1 MASGTK
7 SDLVSGSPDG
17 HGYFNAQRGAYAAAS
32 LERSGSFR
40 EGGDGYAMFPAS
52 SSSRSA
58 GVDSVS
64 LLQSLAVDLRTVTVD
79 HKTSRLDLKKS
90 ISSIFGTSTEDS
102 TSISSLGRNLP
113 NSIEEIRRMRS
124 NLNDISN
131 KARERSRAFG
141 GAVTKLDKLC
151 PNIVRKRSRGDG
163 SSNER
168 VLSSGGAIPKNVPQ
182 SHLNADDMEVGLQ
195 RGEERTKNAGQNR
208 RIRTSIVE
216 VMPCIYKYYF

>member
-1 MASGTK
+1 
-7 SDLVSGSPDG
+7 L
-17 HGYFNAQRGAYAAAS
+17 N
-32 LERSGSFR
+32 
-40 EGGDGYAMFPAS
+40 
-52 SSSRSA
+52 
-58 GVDSVS
+58 
-64 LLQSLAVDLRTVTVD
+64 
-79 HKTSRLDLKKS
+79 
-90 ISSIFGTSTEDS
+90 IISIFSKKHIINTRLCSDAVFYLALRDLYVGNFVFILEYFF
-102 TSISSLGRNLP
+102 
-113 NSIEEIRRMRS
+113 
-124 NLNDISN
+124 
-131 KARERSRAFG
+131 RERSRAFG

-216 VMPCIYKYYF
+216 VVPCI

>member
-1 MASGTK
+1 MWGIFLAFR
-7 SDLVSGSPDG
+7 DLYVGNFVFLSNNCSILE
-17 HGYFNAQRGAYAAAS
+17 YF
-32 LERSGSFR
+32 F
-40 EGGDGYAMFPAS
+40 
-52 SSSRSA
+52 
-58 GVDSVS
+58 
-64 LLQSLAVDLRTVTVD
+64 
-79 HKTSRLDLKKS
+79 
-90 ISSIFGTSTEDS
+90 
-102 TSISSLGRNLP
+102 
-113 NSIEEIRRMRS
+113 
-124 NLNDISN
+124 
-131 KARERSRAFG
+131 RERSRAFG

-216 VMPCIYKYYF
+216 VVPLPCIYKYYY